1 MDQARKE
8 RVAEN
13 EANVRDLN
21 ERFGVGRFICE
32 CGNEDCR
39 EVLSL
44 PLDIYNSV
52 RADARRFIVA
62 PGHEIPET
70 EDVVVRKDE
79 FFVVRKRDDTA
90 HIVEARDPRGR

>member
-8 RVAEN
+8 QVAHN

-21 ERFGVGRFICE
+21 ERFGVGRFVCE
-32 CGNEDCR
+32 CGTAECN

-44 PLDIYNSV
+44 PMDIYNSV
-52 RADARRFIVA
+52 RADPRRFIVT

-70 EDVVVRKDE
+70 EDVVVRKDD

-90 HIVEARDPRGR
+90 HVVEERDPRGR